1 MLVSEMTTKSYK
13 FQPEVQEWIDIVEQD
28 KFKCCEEQ
36 HLLVEHVRHCFE
48 TEAIHIDEDQLKHYM
63 HLCDAYLP
71 FKLFPW
77 QKFVITLHDC
87 TYWDDTGQPRWPDL
101 FCMLGRGAGK
111 DGTIATESLLL
122 TSPYN
127 GIREYDVDICANN
140 EEQAVRP
147 AQDLIGFFE
156 VPSITKKIKRF
167 YHWTKEKITCI
178 KTRSV
183 IKGRTNSPKGKDGL
197 RSGIV
202 IFNEIHQYPNYDNIN
217 VFTTGL
223 GKKKHPRRSYY
234 TTNGDVREGP
244 LDDILA
250 DGEDILRTGVDDN
263 GLLPFICKL
272 DDKEEVHDE
281 SNWPKAN
288 PSLPYLPDLLL
299 EIRKE
304 YREWKKNPDR
314 LPAFMSKRMNL
325 PESAK
330 ESAVADW
337 EAIAATKQEIPNLKG
352 WSCTVGIDY
361 MKTTDWAA
369 VNFHFKDGD
378 QRYDICKAWICSAS
392 ADIPRLKCPWREW
405 IKKPDM
411 LEYVDD
417 VEIHPS
423 IIANYIFE
431 MGKVYNISMVCIDSY
446 RYSLLSDALAKVKI
460 GKEHGNLM
468 LVKQTDI
475 IKVVPVIDHCF
486 LHRYFHW
493 GDNPVLRWATNNTKT
508 IRYGRDVGAD
518 KGSFVYAKI
527 EAKSRKTDPF
537 MALVASMCA
546 EEKIKERPRLTKVGV
561 ITF

>member
-1 MLVSEMTTKSYK
+1 MLDSAWMMKRCDLP
-13 FQPEVQEWIDIVEQD
+13 PEVRGWIDIVENGTYRS
-28 KFKCCEEQ
+28 CEEQ
-36 HLLVEHVRHCFE
+36 QLLVEHIQRCFE
-48 TEAIHIDEDQLKHYM
+48 TEDIYIDRAQLSNYM
-63 HLCDAYLP
+63 KICEKYIP
-71 FKLFPW
+71 FELFPW
-77 QKFVITLHDC
+77 QKFVIALHDC
-87 TYWDDTGQPRWPDL
+87 TYWRESGQVRWPDL

-111 DGTIATESLLL
+111 DGTIAVESMCL

-147 AQDLIGFFE
+147 VQDLTGFFE
-156 VPSITKKIKRF
+156 EPGTIKKIKRF
-167 YHWTKEKITCI
+167 YNWTKERVICT

-202 IFNEIHQYPNYDNIN
+202 VFNEIHQYPNYDNIN

-244 LDDILA
+244 LDDLLDEA
-250 DGEDILRTGVDDN
+250 EDILRSGADDN

-272 DDKEEVHDE
+272 DSKEDVHDE
-281 SNWPKAN
+281 ANWPKAN
-288 PSLPYLPDLLL
+288 PSLPYLPNLLS

-304 YREWKKNPDR
+304 YRDWSKNPDR

-325 PESAK
+325 PEAMK
-330 ESAVADW
+330 EAAVADW
-337 EAIAATKQEIPNLKG
+337 DSIAATNQEIPDLKG
-352 WSCTVGIDY
+352 WNCTVGVDY
-361 MKTTDWAA
+361 SKTTDWMA
-369 VNFHFKDGD
+369 VNFHFKNGD
-378 QRYDICKAWICSAS
+378 KRYDINKAWICRDSR
-392 ADIPRLKCPWREW
+392 DIPRLKCPWREW
-405 IKKPDM
+405 AKTEY

-423 IIANYIFE
+423 IVAGYIQE
-431 MGKVYNISMVCIDSY
+431 MGRKYNIAMVAIDSY
-446 RYSLLSDALAKVKI
+446 RYSLLSDALSKVGI
-460 GKEHGNLM
+460 SKELKNLM

-486 LHRYFHW
+486 LNHYFHW
-493 GDNPVLRWATNNTKT
+493 GNNPVLRWATNNTKT
-508 IRYGRDVGAD
+508 IRYGRDAGAD

-527 EAKSRKTDPF
+527 EGKSRKTDPF
-537 MALVASMCA
+537 MALVASMVA
-546 EEKIKERPRLTKVGV
+546 EPTIKERPKINKVNV
-561 ITF
+561 IAF

>member
-1 MLVSEMTTKSYK
+1 MTSCR
-13 FQPEVQEWIDIVEQD
+13 FPPEVQEWINIVEQE
-28 KFKCCEEQ
+28 KFRCCEEQ
-36 HLLVEHVRHCFE
+36 KLLIEYVRHCFE
-48 TEAIHIDEDQLKHYM
+48 TEAIHIDEEQLAKYM
-63 HLCDAYLP
+63 HLADTYLP

-77 QKFVITLHDC
+77 QKFVIALHDC

-111 DGTIATESLLL
+111 DGTIAAESFLL

-147 AQDLIGFFE
+147 VQDLTGFFE
-156 VPSITKKIKRF
+156 APSVIKKIKKF

-250 DGEDILRTGVDDN
+250 DGEDILRTGADDN

-272 DDKEEVHDE
+272 DDKAEVDDE
-281 SNWPKAN
+281 TNWSKAN

-337 EAIAATKQEIPNLKG
+337 ESIAATNQEIPNLRG

-361 MKTTDWAA
+361 SKTTDWAA
-369 VNFHFKDGD
+369 VNFHFKHGD
-378 QRYDICKAWICSAS
+378 QRYDINKAWICRDS

-405 IKKPDM
+405 LKTDA

-423 IIANYIFE
+423 IIANYIQE
-431 MGKVYNISMVCIDSY
+431 VGKKYSIQMVCIDSY
-446 RYSLLSDALAKVKI
+446 RYSLLSDALAKVGI
-460 GKEHGNLM
+460 SKERGNLM

-493 GDNPVLRWATNNTKT
+493 GNNPVLRWATNNTKT
-508 IRYGRDVGAD
+508 IRYGRDAGAD

-546 EEKIKERPRLTKVGV
+546 EGEIKERPKLTKVNV
-561 ITF
+561 IAF

>member
-1 MLVSEMTTKSYK
+1 MTDIKAIPEIAEWIRIVETGKYRVCEDQKLLIEHVLECFRTERIYVDTQQLANYMKICKSY
-13 FQPEVQEWIDIVEQD
+13 V
-28 KFKCCEEQ
+28 
-36 HLLVEHVRHCFE
+36 
-48 TEAIHIDEDQLKHYM
+48 
-63 HLCDAYLP
+63 P
-71 FKLFPW
+71 FDLFPW
-77 QKFVITLHDC
+77 QRFVIALHDC
-87 TYWDDTGQPRWPDL
+87 TYWEGSHMPRWPDL
-101 FCMLGRGAGK
+101 FCMIGRGAGK
-111 DGTIATESLLL
+111 DGMIAVESFCLS
-122 TSPYN
+122 SPYN

-147 AQDLIGFFE
+147 VQDLTGFFE
-156 VPSITKKIKRF
+156 IPKNEKKIKRF
-167 YHWTKEKITCI
+167 YSWTKEKVTCT
-178 KTRSV
+178 KTKST

-202 IFNEIHQYPNYDNIN
+202 ILNEIHQYQNYDNIN

-223 GKKKHPRRSYY
+223 GKKRHPRRSYY
-234 TTNGDVREGP
+234 STNGDVREGP
-244 LDDILA
+244 LDDILQ
-250 DGEDILRTGVDDN
+250 DSDNILRGGIADN
-263 GLLPFICKL
+263 GLLPFICRL
-272 DDKEEVHDE
+272 DAREEVDDPE
-281 SNWPKAN
+281 NWVKAN
-288 PSLPYLPDLLL
+288 PSLPYLPHLQQ
-299 EIRKE
+299 ETEKE
-304 YREWKKNPDR
+304 YAEWKANPAR

-337 EAIAATKQEIPNLKG
+337 ESIAATNQPIPDLRG
-352 WSCTVGIDY
+352 WNCTAGIDY
-361 MKTTDWAA
+361 TKTTDWAA
-369 VNFHFKDGD
+369 VNLHFKNGD

-405 IKKPDM
+405 IKTPDM
-411 LEYVDD
+411 LEYVND

-423 IIANYIFE
+423 IIANYIYE
-431 MGKVYNISMVCIDSY
+431 MGKIYNISMVCIDSY

-460 GKEHGNLM
+460 SKEHGNLM

-475 IKVVPVIDHCF
+475 IKAVPVIDHCF

-546 EEKIKERPRLTKVGV
+546 EEKIKERPKLIKVGV

>member
-1 MLVSEMTTKSYK
+1 MTSCR
-13 FQPEVQEWIDIVEQD
+13 FPPEVQEWIDIVEQE
-28 KFKCCEEQ
+28 KFRCCEEQ
-36 HLLVEHVRHCFE
+36 KLLIEHVRHCFE
-48 TEAIHIDEDQLKHYM
+48 TEAIHIDEEQLAKYM
-63 HLCDAYLP
+63 HLADTYLP

-77 QKFVITLHDC
+77 QRFAIALHDC

-111 DGTIATESLLL
+111 DGTIATESFLL

-156 VPSITKKIKRF
+156 VPSIVKKIKKF

-250 DGEDILRTGVDDN
+250 DGEDILRTGADDN

-272 DDKEEVHDE
+272 DDKAEVDDE
-281 SNWPKAN
+281 ANWSKAN

-325 PESAK
+325 TESAK

-337 EAIAATKQEIPNLKG
+337 ESIAATNQELPDLRK
-352 WSCTVGIDY
+352 WSCTVGVDY
-361 MKTTDWAA
+361 SKTTDWMA
-369 VNFHFKDGD
+369 VNLHFKQGD
-378 QRYDICKAWICSAS
+378 QRFDINKAWICRDSK
-392 ADIPRLKCPWREW
+392 DIPRLKCPWREW
-405 IKKPDM
+405 IKTDA

-423 IIANYIFE
+423 IVANYIQE
-431 MGKVYNISMVCIDSY
+431 MGKKYSIQMVCIDSY
-446 RYSLLSDALAKVKI
+446 RYSLLSDALAKVRI
-460 GKEHGNLM
+460 SKEHGNLM

-493 GDNPVLRWATNNTKT
+493 GNNPVLRWATNNTKT

-546 EEKIKERPRLTKVGV
+546 EGEIKERPKLTKVNV
-561 ITF
+561 IAF

>member
-1 MLVSEMTTKSYK
+1 MRMTRSCKLP
-13 FQPEVQEWIDIVEQD
+13 QEVREWIDIVEQGVIE
-28 KFKCCEEQ
+28 CCEEQ
-36 HLLVEHVRHCFE
+36 HLLVEHVQRCFE
-48 TEAIHIDEDQLKHYM
+48 TENIHIDEEQLGKYM
-63 HLCDAYLP
+63 EMCRKYIP
-71 FKLFPW
+71 FDLFPW
-77 QKFVITLHDC
+77 QKFVIALHDC
-87 TYWDDTGQPRWPDL
+87 CYWDDTGQPRWPDL

-111 DGTIATESLLL
+111 DGTIAVESFLL

-140 EEQAVRP
+140 EDQAVRP
-147 AQDLIGFFE
+147 VEDLIGFFE
-156 VPSITKKIKRF
+156 IPDHIRKLKKF
-167 YHWTKEKITCI
+167 YHWTKQKVVSI

-202 IFNEIHQYPNYDNIN
+202 IFNEIHQYENYGNID

-244 LDDILA
+244 LDDLLA
-250 DGEDILRTGVDDN
+250 DGEDVLRSGSDDN
-263 GLLPFICKL
+263 GTLYFICKL
-272 DDKEEVHDE
+272 DSKEEVHDE
-281 SNWPKAN
+281 KNWTKAN
-288 PSLPYLPDLLL
+288 PSLPYLPNLLL

-304 YREWKKNPDR
+304 YRDWKKNPDR

-325 PESAK
+325 PDGAK
-330 ESAVADW
+330 EAAVTDW
-337 EAIAATKQEIPNLKG
+337 DSIAATNQEIPDLKG
-352 WSCTVGIDY
+352 WNCTVGIDY
-361 MKTTDWAA
+361 AKTTDWAA
-369 VNFHFKDGD
+369 VNFHFKNGD
-378 QRYDICKAWICSAS
+378 KRYDINKAWICSAS
-392 ADIPRLKCPWREW
+392 KDIPRIKAPWREW
-405 IKKPDM
+405 VSKGL

-423 IIANYIFE
+423 VIANYIFE
-431 MGKVYNISMVCIDSY
+431 TGKAYNISMVAIDSY
-446 RYSLLSDALAKVKI
+446 RCSLLSDALSKVGI
-460 GKEHGNLM
+460 SKEHGNLM

-486 LHRYFHW
+486 LNRYFSW

-537 MALVASMCA
+537 MALVASMVA
-546 EEKIKERPRLTKVGV
+546 EPTIKERPTMTRVNVLT
-561 ITF
+561 F

>member
-1 MLVSEMTTKSYK
+1 MTRSCNL
-13 FQPEVQEWIDIVEQD
+13 PEEAREWIEIVEND
-28 KFKCCEEQ
+28 TFKCCEEQ
-36 HLLVEHVRHCFE
+36 HLLVEHVKHCFE
-48 TEAIHIDEDQLKHYM
+48 TENIHVDEVQFHKYM
-63 HLCDAYLP
+63 SICRKYIP
-71 FKLFPW
+71 FPLFPW
-77 QKFVITLHDC
+77 QIFVLALHDC

-101 FCMLGRGAGK
+101 FCMIGRGAGK
-111 DGTIATESLLL
+111 YGTIAIESFLL

-147 AQDLIGFFE
+147 VKDLTGFFE
-156 VPSITKKIKRF
+156 VPGVTKKVKKF
-167 YHWTKEKITCI
+167 YHWTKERII
-178 KTRSV
+178 SVKTRSV

-197 RSGIV
+197 RSGVV
-202 IFNEIHQYPNYDNIN
+202 IFNEIHQYQNYDNIN

-223 GKKKHPRRSYY
+223 GKKKHPRSSYF

-244 LDDILA
+244 LDDLLA
-250 DGEDILRTGVDDN
+250 DSEDILRNGANDN

-272 DDKEEVHDE
+272 DDKSEVDDE
-281 SNWPKAN
+281 SNWTKAN

-304 YREWKKNPDR
+304 YKNWKKNPDR

-337 EAIAATKQEIPNLKG
+337 ETISKTNQEIPDLKG
-352 WSCTVGIDY
+352 WNCTVGIDY
-361 MKTTDWAA
+361 ASTTDWVA
-369 VNFHFKDGD
+369 VNFHFKNGND
-378 QRYDICKAWICSAS
+378 RYDINKAWICSAS
-392 ADIPRLKCPWREW
+392 RDIPRIKAPWQEW
-405 IKKPDM
+405 IKTGY

-423 IIANYIFE
+423 LVANYIFE
-431 MGKVYNISMVCIDSY
+431 MGKTYNISMVAIDSY
-446 RYSLLSDALAKVKI
+446 RYSLLSDALAKVGI
-460 GKEHGNLM
+460 SKEHVNLM

-486 LHRYFHW
+486 LNGYFHW
-493 GDNPVLRWATNNTKT
+493 GNNPVLRWATNNTKT

-537 MALVASMCA
+537 MALVASMVP
-546 EEKIKERPRLTKVGV
+546 ESSIKERPKLTKVNV
-561 ITF
+561 IAF